1 MKERTGKA
9 LQFSSYPLR
18 VAKAPGGP
26 RLNMIKADKKPE
38 KMPTAPPITDDPQY
52 WDIGWFLNYE

>member
-9 LQFSSYPLR
+9 LQFSGYPLR
-18 VAKAPGGP
+18 VAKAPEP
-26 RLNMIKADKKPE
+26 PKLNVIKADNQPGFV
-38 KMPTAPPITDDPQY
+38 PLALPITDDPQY